1 MTEPRSP
8 REESLDSSRPL
19 LSVVVPLYNEEAVV
33 EALHSRLL
41 QVLSPGVPSFEV
53 IFVNDGSRD
62 STPALVDSI
71 CKSDPRFKALHFS
84 RNFGHQAAVTA
95 GLHSITGNVIVVID
109 ADLQDPPELIYDMLA
124 KWREG
129 YDVVYAQKLR
139 RKGVGPLKRGA
150 YYFYYRLLRK
160 LTDVEVPPDTGDF
173 CLMDRKIVD
182 LLNAMPERNRYVRGL
197 RAWLGFRQT
206 AIHFER
212 PARFAGETK
221 YPFRRMIAL
230 AVDGILSL
238 SKAPLRI
245 AMYFGFFASAV
256 SFALLVYFLLERLFG
271 PGNLARGWASTI
283 VVILFLG
290 GVQLICLGVIGE
302 FIGRIYDE
310 VKQRP
315 LYIVGRSTGF

>member
-1 MTEPRSP
+1 MTEPLTL
-8 REESLDSSRPL
+8 RETEVGSGRPL
-19 LSVVVPLYNEEAVV
+19 LSVVVPIYNEEEVI

-41 QVLSPGVPSFEV
+41 QVLAPAQPSFEV
-53 IFVNDGSRD
+53 VFVNDGSRD
-62 STPALVDSI
+62 RSATMLDAI
-71 CKSDPRFKALHFS
+71 CKSDSRFKALHFS

-95 GLHSITGNVIVVID
+95 GLHSVTGDVVVVID
-109 ADLQDPPELIYDMLA
+109 ADLQDPPELINDMLA

-129 YDVVYAQKLR
+129 FEVVYAQKER
-139 RKGVGPLKRGA
+139 RKGVGPLKKTA
-150 YYFYYRLLRK
+150 YYLYYRILGG

-182 LLNAMPERNRYVRGL
+182 LLNSMPERNRYVRGL

-206 AIHFER
+206 AIRFER

-221 YPFRRMIAL
+221 YPFRRMVGL

-238 SKAPLRI
+238 SKAPLRL

-256 SFALLVYFLLERLFG
+256 SFALLVFFVFERLFG
-271 PGNLARGWASTI
+271 GGNLARGWASTI

>member
-1 MTEPRSP
+1 MTEPASP
-8 REESLDSSRPL
+8 REERIDSSRPL
-19 LSVVVPLYNEEAVV
+19 LSVVVPVYNEEAVI

-41 QVLSPGVPSFEV
+41 QVLSPSFESFEIV
-53 IFVNDGSRD
+53 FVNDGSRD
-62 STPALVDSI
+62 ATPSMIDAI
-71 CKSDPRFKALHFS
+71 CKSDQRFKALHFS

-95 GLHSITGNVIVVID
+95 GLHAVTGNVIVVID
-109 ADLQDPPELIYDMLA
+109 ADLQDPPELIHEMIA

-129 YDVVYAQKLR
+129 YDVVYAQKIR
-139 RKGVGPLKRGA
+139 RKGVGPLKRLA
-150 YYFYYRLLRK
+150 YYVYYRFLRG

-221 YPFRRMIAL
+221 YPFRRMVGL

-238 SKAPLRI
+238 SKAPLRL
-245 AMYFGFFASAV
+245 AMYFGFFASAI
-256 SFALLVYFLLERLFG
+256 SFALLIYFVLERLFG
-271 PGNLARGWASTI
+271 TGNLARGWASTI

-290 GVQLICLGVIGE
+290 GAQLICLGVIGE